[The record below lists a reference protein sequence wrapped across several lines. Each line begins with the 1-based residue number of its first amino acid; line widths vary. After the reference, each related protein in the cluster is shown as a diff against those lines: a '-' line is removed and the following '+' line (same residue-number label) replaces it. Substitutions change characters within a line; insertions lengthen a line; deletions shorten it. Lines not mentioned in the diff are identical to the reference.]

1 MYILYNN
8 VIQGELNMLTI
19 NATKAR
25 NEWSTLVESIIREKP
40 AIIKRTRDYL
50 FLSNINV
57 LENILAA
64 YSFHAETFIEED
76 GSITI
81 SLDEI
86 DLVENAPDIPGAIS
100 KLANAILEY
109 SEDYYNEFAYWSRG
123 DRKIHIPY
131 VFKALIL
138 NDVNKIGG
146 LIKCRRGK
154 I

>member
-1 MYILYNN
+1 
-8 VIQGELNMLTI
+8 MLAI
-19 NATKAR
+19 NATTAR
-25 NEWSTLVESIIREKP
+25 NEWSTLVESVVREKP

-50 FLSNINV
+50 FLSNMND
-57 LENILAA
+57 LESILAA
-64 YSFHAETFIEED
+64 YTFHAETLIEND
-76 GSITI
+76 GSVTI

-86 DLVENAPDIPGAIS
+86 DLVENAPDMPGAVS
-100 KLANAILEY
+100 KLAKAILEY
-109 SEDYYNEFAYWSRG
+109 SEDYYNEFSYWSRG
-123 DRKIHIPY
+123 NRKVHIPY

>member
-1 MYILYNN
+1 MFA
-8 VIQGELNMLTI
+8 I

-25 NEWSTLVESIIREKP
+25 NEWSSLVESVIRDKP
-40 AIIKRTRDYL
+40 AIIKKTRDYL
-50 FLSNINV
+50 FFSNINI

-64 YSFHAETFIEED
+64 YSFHAETLIEED
-76 GSITI
+76 GSVTI

-86 DLVENAPDIPGAIS
+86 DLVENAPDMPGAIS
-100 KLANAILEY
+100 KLADAILEY
-109 SEDYYNEFAYWSRG
+109 SNDYYKEFAYWSRG
-123 DRKIHIPY
+123 DRKAHIPY

-138 NDVNKIGG
+138 NDVGKIGG

>member
-1 MYILYNN
+1 MFA
-8 VIQGELNMLTI
+8 I

-25 NEWSTLVESIIREKP
+25 NEWSSLVESVIRDKP
-40 AIIKRTRDYL
+40 AIIKKTRDYL
-50 FLSNINV
+50 FFSNINI

-64 YSFHAETFIEED
+64 YSFHAETLIEED
-76 GSITI
+76 GSVTI

-86 DLVENAPDIPGAIS
+86 DLVENAPDMPGVIS

-109 SEDYYNEFAYWSRG
+109 SNDYYNEFAYWSRG
-123 DRKIHIPY
+123 DRKAHIPY
-131 VFKALIL
+131 IFKALIL
-138 NDVNKIGG
+138 NDVGKIGG